1 MANVVHALT
10 SEVDLAAGEGR
21 RVRNAV
27 ETPAAAAMMCV
38 AAPTTMWRRVHGLE
52 AELFLI

>member
-27 ETPAAAAMMCV
+27 EPPAAAMMCV
-38 AAPTTMWRRVHGLE
+38 AAPTTMWCRVHGLE